1 MFRRVLV
8 TGGMGFIGSNFVRWM
23 LEKHP
28 RTEIINLDKLTYAG
42 NLRNLADIK
51 GDRMKFVH
59 GDICDKRLVE
69 DVVSKCDAIVH
80 FAAETH
86 VDRSIISAG
95 DFITTDVY
103 GTYVLLEAARK
114 HGIKKFVHISTDE
127 VYGEALK
134 QPSKETDP
142 LMPKSPYAASK
153 AGADRLAY
161 SYYCTYGLPV
171 IITRCVNNYGPFQYP
186 EKLIPLFVTNAIE
199 NELLPIYGTGE
210 NTREWIYVEDHC
222 QAIDTILHT
231 NEFNGEIFN
240 IGTGEEKSVLE
251 IAEIVLELLEK
262 PLDLIVHI
270 PDRPGHVKR
279 HAVDSRKIRSLL
291 RWKPRFRFEEGMEKT
306 VKWYIDNEKW
316 WKEIKSGDFRK
327 YYEEHYGNL
336 NDRATMA

>member
-1 MFRRVLV
+1 
-8 TGGMGFIGSNFVRWM
+8 
-23 LEKHP
+23 
-28 RTEIINLDKLTYAG
+28 
-42 NLRNLADIK
+42 
-51 GDRMKFVH
+51 
-59 GDICDKRLVE
+59 
-69 DVVSKCDAIVH
+69 
-80 FAAETH
+80 
-86 VDRSIISAG
+86 
-95 DFITTDVY
+95 
-103 GTYVLLEAARK
+103 
-114 HGIKKFVHISTDE
+114 
-127 VYGEALK
+127 
-134 QPSKETDP
+134 
-142 LMPKSPYAASK
+142 
-153 AGADRLAY
+153 
-161 SYYCTYGLPV
+161 
-171 IITRCVNNYGPFQYP
+171 
-186 EKLIPLFVTNAIE
+186 
-199 NELLPIYGTGE
+199 
-210 NTREWIYVEDHC
+210 
-222 QAIDTILHT
+222 LHT